1 MVDKYLIII
10 LMFLVA
16 GMIISITREPQI
28 LGLFYSMVAGSIIV
42 ILYSAMKSRKEQK
55 EKRRLNRRSKK

>member
-1 MVDKYLIII
+1 MVDKYLIVI

-28 LGLFYSMVAGSIIV
+28 LGLFYAMIVGSIII

>member
-1 MVDKYLIII
+1 
-10 LMFLVA
+10 MFLVA
-16 GMIISITREPQI
+16 GMIISITRDTPI
-28 LGLFYSMVAGSIIV
+28 WGLFYSMVAGSIII